1 MEQDSLMLL
10 FILRRLLASVPV
22 LLVVSLCSF
31 FFIHTAHGDPAVAMY
46 GNQLERMRP
55 ADQER
60 IRENLGLDQP
70 LPVQYGQ
77 WLSQALQGEMGT
89 SYITGRPVSQM
100 LAERL
105 PRTIVLNVSA
115 LALMVCLA
123 VAVGLASAIR
133 QYSWLDYLAT
143 FFSFL
148 FFSIPS
154 FWLALLAILFFSV
167 YLGWLPSAGMASLGN
182 DGDWLDRLRHLLLPV
197 VVLALSHVGAY
208 IRFVRSSMLEVLGKE
223 YIRMAHAKGLSPR
236 RVHYLHAF
244 RNALV
249 PVITYGGLSFS
260 SLVGG
265 GYLVETVFAYPG
277 LGQLSIQA
285 ASMRDYPLL
294 MGTILLTGCFVVAGN
309 LLADIAC
316 AWVDPRLTVE
326 GLRKKVGGIG

>member
-1 MEQDSLMLL
+1 MLL

-31 FFIHTAHGDPAVAMY
+31 FFIHTAYGDPAVAMY
-46 GNQLERMRP
+46 GSQLERMRP

-70 LPVQYGQ
+70 LPVQYGR
-77 WLSQALQGEMGT
+77 WLSQAMQGELGT

-208 IRFVRSSMLEVLGKE
+208 IRFVRSSMLEVLGQD
-223 YIRMAHAKGLSPR
+223 YIRTVRAKGMTEHIVIWR
-236 RVHYLHAF
+236 HAL
-244 RNALV
+244 RNSLIPILTV
-249 PVITYGGLSFS
+249 LGGQFGMML
-260 SLVGG
+260 
-265 GYLVETVFAYPG
+265 GYTVVVETIFSWP
-277 LGQLSIQA
+277 
-285 ASMRDYPLL
+285 
-294 MGTILLTGCFVVAGN
+294 
-309 LLADIAC
+309 
-316 AWVDPRLTVE
+316 
-326 GLRKKVGGIG
+326 GIGYYVTDSILNMDYSPVQAFALISAVLYVVINLVLDILYSVVDHRVRYE